1 MSFYDAGKLRGVWMD
16 EKKFNEKP
24 DGKGDRG
31 MADQKQ
37 ISPMVIAAIA
47 VALDAHFS
55 DECSLCSADF
65 AVIS

>member
-1 MSFYDAGKLRGVWMD
+1 MD
-16 EKKFNEKP
+16 EKKLNGKH
-24 DGKGDRG
+24 DGKRDRE

-37 ISPMVIAAIA
+37 ISPMIVAAIA

-55 DECSLCSADF
+55 DEDSLCSADF